1 MPIDFN
7 PYKAVSPIEDAKD
20 RTERIREALKKD
32 IRAVVKHLFPKA
44 SFTASDARIGDVHGS
59 RGNSL
64 SIALRPLDKAGM
76 WIDHANPGEMGDILT
91 LWQAVTGI
99 SDFGKLLSECDAWL
113 GGSPTKA
120 SRAFE
125 KKKENALKEQ
135 PDEGQLKKQP
145 DADYLYTDVHGNK
158 ICTVYRYRLIDADG
172 NDTGKKSFSIFRY
185 ADKKWSAPNPRP
197 LYRLPDIDPFTDVVL
212 VEGEKCADALAKI
225 GIEATTAS
233 GGSNTKLDHT
243 DWSPLAGKRVFLW
256 ADNDETGWEYMR
268 RLEPVLEGIGCEVL
282 RVPLPEGVGKGWD
295 AADAIAEGRDVVAI
309 LRGAI
314 VTPSTD
320 HKAYMAHERW
330 EEIEYQYE
338 GEILE
343 DVLPRVGVATLFGPS
358 AGGKSFVVLDICT
371 RIAQGVQ
378 AFGRETERCGILYA
392 AFEGHE
398 GLRKRIHALKTIRG
412 IRNIDLDLIDAPWLI
427 NDDRQWDQFSLAIS
441 KHVEDFASRGVKLG
455 IVVIDTLTSATA
467 GSDTN
472 SQADVTGAMKR
483 LKRLSREHDLLI
495 LNVGH
500 TGKDNGRGMVGSFAY
515 KSEADAFLEIRV
527 DMDEKTGEVTRRY
540 LYVDKAK
547 DGASNFTLANFSLQ
561 TVVVGTKPNGRAIT
575 TCVVNWYGETHV
587 TPSEKISPHFASVL
601 KYLEGGAK
609 KIDEIADHLSVH
621 RTTTVTLLQ
630 AMSKSGVILGR
641 TINKIKFYEVAKPG
655 GISEDE

>member
-7 PYKAVSPIEDAKD
+7 PYKAAPPIEDAKD

-32 IRAVVKHLFPKA
+32 IRSVVRHLFPKA
-44 SFTASDARIGDVHGS
+44 TFTANDARIGDVYGS
-59 RGNSL
+59 KGASL

-76 WIDHANPGEMGDILT
+76 WIDHANPGEMGDVLT
-91 LWQAVTGI
+91 LWQAAMGI
-99 SDFGKLLSECDAWL
+99 SDFGKLLAECDAWL
-113 GGSPTKA
+113 GGSQTKA

-125 KKKENALKEQ
+125 KKKEAALKEQ
-135 PDEGQLKKQP
+135 PDEGELKKVP

-158 ICTVYRYRLIDADG
+158 ICTVYRYRLIDAEG
-172 NDTGKKSFSIFRY
+172 NDTGKKSFSIYRY

-197 LYRLPDIDPFTDVVL
+197 LYRLPDISEFTDVVL

-243 DWSPLAGKRVFLW
+243 DWTPLAGKRVFLW
-256 ADNDETGWEYMR
+256 ADNDETGRDYMR
-268 RLEPVLEGIGCEVL
+268 RLEPVLTGIGCEVL
-282 RVPLPEGVGKGWD
+282 RVPLPEDVGQGWD
-295 AADAIAEGRDVVAI
+295 AADAIAEGRDVVSI
-309 LRGAI
+309 LRAAI
-314 VTPSTD
+314 PAPSTD
-320 HKAYMAHERW
+320 HKAYMAHEHW
-330 EEIEYQYE
+330 EDITYEYE

-358 AGGKSFVVLDICT
+358 AAGKSFVVLDICT
-371 RIAQGVQ
+371 RIAQGAP
-378 AFGRETERCGILYA
+378 AFGRETQPCGILYC
-392 AFEGHE
+392 AFEGHD

-412 IRNIDLDLIDAPWLI
+412 IRNIDLDLIDAPWVI
-427 NDDRQWDQFSLAIS
+427 NDERQWEHFALAIG

-455 IVVIDTLTSATA
+455 IIVLDTLTSATA

-527 DMDEKTGEVTRRY
+527 DMDEKTGEVQRRY

-561 TVVVGTKPNGRAIT
+561 TVVIGTKPNGRAIT
-575 TCVVNWYGETHV
+575 TCVVNWYGETHI

-609 KIDEIADHLSVH
+609 KIEEIGQHLKLS
-621 RTTTVTLLQ
+621 RSQTITILQ
-630 AMSKSGVILGR
+630 TMSRNGSILGR
-641 TINKIKFYEVAKPG
+641 TIGKVKIYEAAKPDG
-655 GISEDE
+655 NSKDE